1 MAKIVVLWKVI
12 AIFLSIVAIA
22 FLTWAIVRAI
32 YTTKKNQKIEAEN
45 AMLFKLGIE
54 RELAEKRNHEK
65 VIQELDSQQATE
77 NAMNMSQTKIESTSK
92 IEETNSNNN
101 IQEEV
106 TEDTIA
112 EDFTPKKLSDFFV
125 P

>member
-77 NAMNMSQTKIESTSK
+77 NAMNMSQTKIEGTSP
-92 IEETNSNNN
+92 IEETNSNHH

-112 EDFTPKKLSDFFV
+112 EDFTPKKLSDFFA

>member
-32 YTTKKNQKIEAEN
+32 YTTKKNKKIEAEN

-54 RELAEKRNHEK
+54 RELAEKRNQEK

-77 NAMNMSQTKIESTSK
+77 NAMNMSQTRIESISK
-92 IEETNSNNN
+92 IEETNSKNN

-106 TEDTIA
+106 TKDTIA
-112 EDFTPKKLSDFFV
+112 EDFTPKKLSDFFA

>member
-106 TEDTIA
+106 TKDTIA

>member
-54 RELAEKRNHEK
+54 RELAEKRNQEK
-65 VIQELDSQQATE
+65 VIQGPDSRQATE

-92 IEETNSNNN
+92 IEETNSNHH

-106 TEDTIA
+106 TEDTIV

>member
-92 IEETNSNNN
+92 IEETNSNNI

-106 TEDTIA
+106 TEDSIA